1 VKKDDSWQQQL
12 AWLRALITYNAHR
25 RVIPTGFWPGLL
37 VSVLLTW
44 PHSVAAQN
52 LTATAPT
59 PWHATAAAAL
69 KETFDSNVYLQDETS
84 LARRESLVTSLQLDL
99 AANWQKSPAFCAK
112 LNYQPEAAWFH
123 SESAEDSFRHRIAAN
138 LLGQCDD
145 FSFETATTLVFING
159 ESVGPTW
166 TGAGGAP
173 ATGGTAVRDRRDAA
187 VYRSSLRLTQ
197 VLGNWFVRPAATFFW
212 HDFQTEHRNSPGY
225 QNYVDRGEI
234 TAGADLGKN
243 LETMAI
249 WGGYRIGRQDQAQLL
264 QFPEE
269 YDSTFHR
276 VLIGMEG
283 GPASWL
289 KLSVTIGPEFRRYD
303 NKVPATFDDRNDLNL
318 FFDSIITLTPTK
330 SDSITITAKRF
341 EQPGSSGRAAY
352 EDSTYELC
360 WRHQITSEWT
370 AGISGRA
377 YGTAFLKPAQRDD
390 WIFSQSAFVNWQL
403 SRSLNAEIS
412 YTHESGETATA
423 NASTREYD
431 RHLIAIGFRYNFD
444 GISR

>member
-1 VKKDDSWQQQL
+1 VKTDDSWQQRL
-12 AWLRALITYNAHR
+12 AWLQALITYNVPWR
-25 RVIPTGFWPGLL
+25 TIPAGFWPQLL
-37 VSVLLTW
+37 VLVLLTW
-44 PHSVAAQN
+44 PRSTTAQN

-59 PWHATAAAAL
+59 KWHVTTATAL

-99 AANWQKSPAFCAK
+99 AANWQNSPGFCAK

-123 SESAEDSFRHRIAAN
+123 SESAENHLRHRITAN
-138 LLGQCDD
+138 LFGQCND
-145 FSFETATTLVFING
+145 FIYDSATALVFING
-159 ESVGPTW
+159 DSVGPTW
-166 TGAGGAP
+166 IGAGGAP

-187 VYRSSLRLTQ
+187 VYRSSLRLTHAF
-197 VLGNWFVRPAATFFW
+197 GNWFGRPAATFYW
-212 HDFQTEHRNSPGY
+212 HDFQTEHRSSAGY

-243 LETMAI
+243 LEALAI
-249 WGGYRIGRQDQAQLL
+249 WSGYRIGRQDQAQLL

-276 VLIGMEG
+276 VLIGLEG
-283 GPASWL
+283 CPASWL
-289 KLSVTIGPEFRRYD
+289 KLNVTIGPEFRRYD
-303 NKVPATFDDRNDLNL
+303 DKVPATFGDRDELNL
-318 FFDSIITLTPTK
+318 FFDSSVTLTPTK
-330 SDSITITAKRF
+330 SDSVTATAKRF

-360 WRHQITSEWT
+360 WRHQLTSEWT

-390 WIFSQSAFVNWQL
+390 WIFSQSAFVNWKVT
-403 SRSLNAEIS
+403 RSINAEIS

-423 NASTREYD
+423 NASAREYD
-431 RHLIAIGFRYNFD
+431 RHLIAIGFRYNFGGSD
-444 GISR
+444 R